1 MDDKLKASL
10 FMARRFAKRARDKQ
24 HSFELNRNGLAGLV
38 GPLPLASDDDLDEL
52 GLGDL
57 IADEPGDTRSQI
69 LEATGDDGFEISD
82 DGPKPPKGPQDR
94 LRFLRSYLTHR
105 TLRGR

>member
-10 FMARRFAKRARDKQ
+10 FMARQIAKRARDKQ
-24 HSFELNRNGLAGLV
+24 HSFGLNRNGMAEFETEDTE
-38 GPLPLASDDDLDEL
+38 STDDLDDL

-57 IADEPGDTRSQI
+57 SLDEPTDPRGQI
-69 LEATGDDGFEISD
+69 LESTGADGFEIAD
-82 DGPKPPKGPQDR
+82 DRPIPPKGPAER
-94 LRFLRSYLTHR
+94 LKFLRSYLTHR